1 VKPVTGGNLSFANA
15 IRRLEPDAGRAVPGL
30 AQQRG
35 MEHLIPT
42 LLGIAGALAPVA
54 FYWKQAHPAELPR
67 FGRSSRLVAF
77 HGSLVADETV
87 IRGGR
92 VYL

>member
-1 VKPVTGGNLSFANA
+1 M
-15 IRRLEPDAGRAVPGL
+15 
-30 AQQRG
+30 G

-54 FYWKQAHPAELPR
+54 FSYWKQEGPAELPR
-67 FGRSSRLVAF
+67 FGRSSRLAACSASIV
-77 HGSLVADETV
+77 SDDTI

>member
-1 VKPVTGGNLSFANA
+1 
-15 IRRLEPDAGRAVPGL
+15 
-30 AQQRG
+30 

-54 FYWKQAHPAELPR
+54 FGYLRQERPAMARQVARPARLAVI
-67 FGRSSRLVAF
+67 GSRVTLDDA
-77 HGSLVADETV
+77 V

-92 VYL
+92 FYL

>member
-1 VKPVTGGNLSFANA
+1 M
-15 IRRLEPDAGRAVPGL
+15 DY
-30 AQQRG
+30 
-35 MEHLIPT
+35 LIPT

-54 FYWKQAHPAELPR
+54 FGYLRQQPAMSRRLV
-67 FGRSSRLVAF
+67 RSSRFAAV
-77 HGSLVADETV
+77 GSQLTLDDAV

>member
-1 VKPVTGGNLSFANA
+1 MRCK
-15 IRRLEPDAGRAVPGL
+15 RLEQEGL
-30 AQQRG
+30 RCPRGLRSWLIPVLHTRSG

-54 FYWKQAHPAELPR
+54 LGYWRQEAPAVRYANRTPR
-67 FGRSSRLVAF
+67 FMAVPT
-77 HGSLVADETV
+77 HMSLDEAV
-87 IRGGR
+87 VRGGR

>member
-1 VKPVTGGNLSFANA
+1 
-15 IRRLEPDAGRAVPGL
+15 
-30 AQQRG
+30 

-54 FYWKQAHPAELPR
+54 FGYWRQERPTELPR
-67 FGRSSRLVAF
+67 FGRSSRLAACS
-77 HGSLVADETV
+77 GSIVADGTI

-92 VYL
+92 VCL